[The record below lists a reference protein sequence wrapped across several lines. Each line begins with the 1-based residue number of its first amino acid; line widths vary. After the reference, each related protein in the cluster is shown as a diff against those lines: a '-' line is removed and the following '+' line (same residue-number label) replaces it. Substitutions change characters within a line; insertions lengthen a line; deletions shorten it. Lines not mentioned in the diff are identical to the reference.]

1 MRQQSRAIDLRD
13 MDRLREDAADVLRR
27 ATTRAGKRYAPVF
40 APSALSRA
48 RRGDPSNPVYRTG
61 ALLVAMRRAGE
72 PYDAAT
78 LLLSHFRSLA
88 ASLWRTDLPG
98 LETATLLEAEADAA
112 EDVAEVGA
120 LLDAERMAVHSA
132 ALERQIARSEVLLAV
147 QRRELAARR
156 RSA

>member
-27 ATTRAGKRYAPVF
+27 ATTRAGKR
-40 APSALSRA
+40 
-48 RRGDPSNPVYRTG
+48 
-61 ALLVAMRRAGE
+61 
-72 PYDAAT
+72 YDAAT